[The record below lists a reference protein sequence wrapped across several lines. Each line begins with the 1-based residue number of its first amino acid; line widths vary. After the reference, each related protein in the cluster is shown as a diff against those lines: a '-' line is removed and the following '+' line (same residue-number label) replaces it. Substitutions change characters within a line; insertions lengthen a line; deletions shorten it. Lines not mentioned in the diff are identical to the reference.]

1 MIERRV
7 LVVDDEPGARM
18 VLERSLTRGQ
28 YEVVTA
34 EGGDQALDL
43 FREQPFPVVV
53 TDINMPGMS
62 GFELLDEVRKHKPD
76 SAVLMIT
83 AYADLNSAVEAL
95 RRGADD
101 YIIKPIKP
109 DLIVKAVDRVF
120 EKLLLSDEVR
130 YLRSQIRDQWGFENI
145 VGTSEALKRSIRMAL
160 RVSPSDE
167 TILISGGS
175 GTGKELF
182 ARAIHLSS
190 PRRQKRFIAVNCG
203 ALPEQL
209 IESELFGH
217 RKGAFT
223 SAVANKEGLVM
234 EANGGTVFFDEVSE
248 LPTPMQ
254 VKFLRFL
261 QDHFVRPVG
270 ALKEVH
276 ADVRV
281 LAATNKDLQ
290 AEVDSGRFREDL
302 YFRLRVL
309 ELHVPSLRDRRED
322 IPVLVRYFIKKHG
335 ERSGR
340 DELAV
345 PDEIMELLINYDWPG
360 NAREVENLVK
370 HLLIMCEGTEVTRDD
385 LPAFLALGT
394 SSGDVG
400 ARDMAYLA
408 QGRSYSEIRSKV
420 LEDFNRQ
427 IITEALELEGW
438 NISRAAERL
447 GTAKSNVIR
456 LMKRFGLTRDD
467 LVP

>member
-18 VLERSLTRGQ
+18 VLERSLVRGQ

-34 EGGDQALDL
+34 EAGERALDL
-43 FREQPFPVVV
+43 FRDQPYPVVV

-62 GFELLDEVRKHKPD
+62 GFELLDEVRKLKPD

-101 YIIKPIKP
+101 YIVKPIKP

-120 EKLLLSDEVR
+120 EKLLLRDEVR

-145 VGTSEALKRSIRMAL
+145 VGTSEALKRSIRMAH
-160 RVSPSDE
+160 RVAPSDE
-167 TILISGGS
+167 TILITGGS

-209 IESELFGH
+209 MESELFGH

-223 SAVANKEGLVM
+223 SAVANKEGLIM
-234 EANGGTVFFDEVSE
+234 EADGGTVFFDEVSE

-290 AEVDSGRFREDL
+290 AEVDAGRFREDL

-322 IPVLVRYFIKKHG
+322 IPVLMRYFIKKHG

-340 DELAV
+340 DDLTV
-345 PDEIMELLINYDWPG
+345 PDDIMEMLCAYDWPG

-394 SSGDVG
+394 SSGDIG
-400 ARDMAYLA
+400 SRDMAYLT

-467 LVP
+467 ITP